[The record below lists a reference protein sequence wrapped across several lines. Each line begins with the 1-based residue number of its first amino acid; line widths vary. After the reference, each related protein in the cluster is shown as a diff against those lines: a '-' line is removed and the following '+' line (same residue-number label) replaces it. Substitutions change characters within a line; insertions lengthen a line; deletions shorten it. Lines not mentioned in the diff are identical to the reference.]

1 MKESLPATLNQYWD
15 LASIDP
21 IKRNNATL
29 LLIQALTTIQ
39 SNFNNENSLIN
50 DSNAMAESLAPEVQY
65 ALKRLLRGLAS
76 SRDAARQGFAVA
88 LTELLILLPNL
99 AASLTLSLLHDLTE
113 KNGTKTGQEE
123 RELFFGRLFGYLA
136 IAKAGVFNRDS
147 TTINDFSLVIS
158 TIFKYSDKKDYLKES
173 CCLVLIQILANS
185 KEHKEYE
192 AISTL
197 IIETY
202 LKDKIS
208 TVEHIWFT
216 LHVKTLVPEFS
227 GWGKLLPDWKR
238 SDITYVK
245 NKKKLI
251 DILQSTHY
259 HNSTIHPVYTT
270 LLKSLSNNQDSTSLT
285 IFEFWAAVE
294 ESFFTSTHERKFLGF
309 QIFLEILPL
318 VSNEQVALII
328 TPHFLR
334 CLINSLHSK
343 ETYLNKQAKLTA
355 GRLTTYAEE
364 NPSVALPLAMQ
375 LLNGNH
381 RFDLKTK
388 TKTVENIL
396 STLTED
402 GIMSYLEY
410 LTKVFFTPSLLILKN
425 EDLELLDRN
434 DTVRLWVLDQM
445 CLLIRT
451 GKMKKSEKWLVYIV
465 KFIVVHGIFEVTKRN
480 ESDIIFQVV
489 TPELSSTTR
498 TTFRERL
505 LTSLGYLNAI
515 TLKVGEESYPAGEL
529 PSGQSWSVYICSI
542 ITGMQKMK
550 HLKLNQTFTTELQ
563 TSVGIASDMIASIG
577 KLKSKTTDKTLINEY
592 QAFQSIF
599 SHSFIKHYIQPQQEG
614 DDIIPELKNCF
625 ELMYPIKNKDKKR
638 KLDEEEHLPIE
649 VLTDILISLLDK
661 PSAVLRT
668 LATDVFKVFAPK
680 STEKV
685 FELLYGV
692 ISVPSGVHGAEEL
705 FEDEEAEE
713 NDDANEEES
722 DDDDDDDVSVDD
734 SGMDEPVDEQ
744 LRADIKKAMDLD
756 VEQDLDDLDDDEMA
770 PFDAKLSEI
779 FRHRKSL
786 KKSKK
791 ETKESV
797 LHFKLRV
804 TDLLDIYLKGCIT
817 QPFIINSVEPLLK
830 LYLTITATDD
840 KLLRNKLGSLLQT
853 RFCNAKHIPAV
864 TDTDAVVVMLGS
876 IHELCGK
883 LADVQSSKICS
894 GVSIFLIKSILHA
907 QSLDV
912 QPSKAKKAKTSAKAD
927 TLTVLDR
934 VSDIYKA
941 SFTSFLTGKNTQ
953 FKLGLFT
960 DLTTK
965 CFDVSWKLLPFYI
978 SCLALSDLKPFAI
991 VQTFE
996 ITSNIIKSVTKPTD
1010 DMKKTL
1016 QLQLATYIKHVE
1028 TIFTTIESRNVSKD
1042 RVKTIL
1048 KTMIAVFRKVK
1059 VVFAEGVTG
1068 GSLLT
1073 CLEATLELECYR
1085 NAPGLKTLLKQ
1096 LSLLL

>member
-208 TVEHIWFT
+208 T
-216 LHVKTLVPEFS
+216 EFS

-251 DILQSTHY
+251 DILQ
-259 HNSTIHPVYTT
+259 
-270 LLKSLSNNQDSTSLT
+270 
-285 IFEFWAAVE
+285 
-294 ESFFTSTHERKFLGF
+294 
-309 QIFLEILPL
+309 
-318 VSNEQVALII
+318 
-328 TPHFLR
+328 
-334 CLINSLHSK
+334 
-343 ETYLNKQAKLTA
+343 A

-685 FELLYGV
+685 

-705 FEDEEAEE
+705 FEDEEVEE

-722 DDDDDDDVSVDD
+722 DDDHDDDVSVDD